1 VLPAAVWIPS
11 ARRLAARWPPDNSL
25 FKQNLRSAEMTLT
38 VIENFLAK

>member
-1 VLPAAVWIPS
+1 M
-11 ARRLAARWPPDNSL
+11 AARDNSL